1 MVVVLQFGLLSL
13 IGAQVLTGDESS
25 LLQAQAFQKRAT
37 AVDVVQS
44 QTVGLEGATVDKKK
58 KVEGGVHGKS
68 KKKKSH
74 HGYELLGEGTC
85 SPIPANE
92 FKRGDNSDNCIEDCA
107 RDAACTG
114 FTQSPGRACEMSHA
128 PIRGWIQDAQACP
141 PYVNGGMIRD
151 ATCFREVESSNNTKC
166 KDCEVVSV
174 SQYDRNWFRHNVQTA
189 LEGCD
194 ETRQTMAGVHSTVEF
209 GGQSAAAFC
218 NVFHVMQNRSSNHGH
233 AQSWWDR
240 AGSCYKKL

>member
-58 KVEGGVHGKS
+58 NVEGGVHGKS

-74 HGYELLGEGTC
+74 HGYELLGEGKC
-85 SPIPANE
+85 SPMLDDKWNGAN
-92 FKRGDNSDNCIEDCA
+92 NCIEACA

-114 FTQSPGRACEMSHA
+114 FSEFPGGTCEMSHA

-141 PYVNGGMIRD
+141 PYVNGDMIRD
-151 ATCFREVESSNNTKC
+151 ATCFREVESSNGTKC

-174 SQYDRNWFRHNVQTA
+174 SQYNRHWFRHNVQGA
-189 LEGCD
+189 LESCD
-194 ETRQTMAGVHSTVEF
+194 ETRQVMAGVHSTVEF

-218 NVFHVMQNRSSNHGH
+218 NVFHVMQNRSSQDGH
-233 AQSWWDR
+233 ARSWWDR